1 MVLTKTAMRRDGWQ
15 KQAQHLIIAHAG
27 GLGGTD
33 AVSEYDRE
41 RRPLKAVTGNSRG
54 SGTGDRYNAE
64 VGEVEPKNLADSR
77 TAQVIKPEQ
86 TAPRNTATLRILG
99 KKMAASV
106 APATRPDEQVG
117 ELEQKLSSAREE
129 LAVLENQ
136 SFSLQASLD
145 LIASENAHLVCR
157 LAESDETIIQM
168 SALLKQANTAL
179 TEAAADRGRLAEA
192 VKFANE
198 KYCADDAT
206 LKTQLNAMAA
216 RATAAERALVEERL
230 NSLERSRGMFA
241 ITHVIADLSRRLVE
255 SHTAVDDLRSQ
266 REQMKETLSTMETER
281 DSLVALT
288 IEHNKTLGIE
298 SGKMK
303 SRLEATASRAAI
315 ANKLLSEI
323 RQKLLEKLEVL
334 QRSLIAKE
342 HQQQDLEQLQGTLT
356 QRVNSL
362 LKTIESR
369 DVAAAH
375 AKRDFN
381 LLVEKFAVVAM
392 KLATSQ
398 QEITSFNH
406 QLKCKSNVRDF
417 DRATDRKAHAN
428 SLSLLCKLDEDVNIT
443 YEPVETRSAETLLS
457 DTVTL

>member
-1 MVLTKTAMRRDGWQ
+1 
-15 KQAQHLIIAHAG
+15 
-27 GLGGTD
+27 
-33 AVSEYDRE
+33 
-41 RRPLKAVTGNSRG
+41 
-54 SGTGDRYNAE
+54 
-64 VGEVEPKNLADSR
+64 
-77 TAQVIKPEQ
+77 
-86 TAPRNTATLRILG
+86 
-99 KKMAASV
+99 MAASV

-362 LKTIESR
+362 LKTIELR